1 MNWKNTAENL
11 IIVIFIM
18 IATAFVTYKVTLN
31 TAINVSLS
39 TANSFLPTIKKAIDK
54 ESIKNEITND
64 ISLKIDKI
72 KKSDSLQI
80 NVKQIPEN
88 NQKPK
93 NILSVEKKKGC
104 GEGQIC
110 IDVKNLTRRQKRR
123 LQKKPLIKSDKAK
136 GKGV

>member
-18 IATAFVTYKVTLN
+18 IVTAFVTYKVTLN

-64 ISLKIDKI
+64 ISLKINKI

-88 NQKPK
+88 NQEPK
-93 NILSVEKKKGC
+93 NILSVEKEKGC
-104 GEGQIC
+104 GEGKIC
-110 IDVKNLTRRQKRR
+110 IDIKNLTRRQKRR
-123 LQKKPLIKSDKAK
+123 LGLN
-136 GKGV
+136 